1 MKKKTQGE
9 SDGFWPMKAIMY
21 KHDIIHVKAQH
32 EQVSKAHNH
41 NCEKLELN
49 LQHNKKMV

>member
-9 SDGFWPMKAIMY
+9 SNGFWPMKAIMY
-21 KHDIIHVKAQH
+21 KHDIIHVKAQ
-32 EQVSKAHNH
+32 VFKAHNH